1 MNKDPEFRKPTT
13 KVFHEKR
20 KKRKSDLATQASLHK
35 MREYDHACE
44 LEPVSQITL
53 DVDNLQTNVVLY
65 DLETAGFQREHDILQ
80 VCHEYIAD
88 IYSNVGTLFVELIM

>member
-1 MNKDPEFRKPTT
+1 MLNL
-13 KVFHEKR
+13 V
-20 KKRKSDLATQASLHK
+20 SDLSFVYLANAKFSK
-35 MREYDHACE
+35 IE
-44 LEPVSQITL
+44 LSQDLLFIITIHRYLFEPVSQITL

-80 VCHEYIAD
+80 VSHEYIAD